1 MNTDRL
7 IDMLSSDPEPVVS
20 GQLGK
25 ALLLAVFMGEAA
37 AIALMLVTIGPRPD
51 LQSIAH
57 LEWLTV
63 KLLFALS
70 VVAAGLP
77 LLIKSIRPGLEERT
91 NWRLIFLPF
100 MAALALAL
108 AVGVFSQP
116 QVREAMLRG
125 ATKVSSAR
133 CLLCILFFATIPMA
147 VVTWAVRKGA
157 PTRLRLSGAITG
169 MVAGGIG
176 AAAYAFNCTSD
187 TIPFIAIWYGA
198 AIAICAFIGAL
209 IGPRVLRW

>member
-7 IDMLSSDPEPVVS
+7 IDILSIDPEPVEH

-25 ALLLAVFMGEAA
+25 VLLLAIVIGEAA
-37 AIALMLVTIGPRPD
+37 AIALMLATVGPRAD
-51 LQSIAH
+51 LQSSAH

-70 VVAAGLP
+70 VVGVGVP
-77 LLIKSIRPGLEERT
+77 LLISSIRPGLEEQT
-91 NWRLIFLPF
+91 NWRLILVPF
-100 MAALALAL
+100 VAAFAIAL
-108 AVGVFSQP
+108 AVLFLNQP
-116 QVREAMLRG
+116 QAREAIIRG
-125 ATKVSSAR
+125 ATRVSSVR
-133 CLLCILFFATIPMA
+133 CLLSIIVFATLPMA
-147 VVTWAVRKGA
+147 AVIWAVRKGA
-157 PTRLRLSGAITG
+157 PTRLRLSGSITG

-198 AIAICAFIGAL
+198 AIAICALVGAL
-209 IGPRVLRW
+209 IGPRVFRW